1 MNSPTSPRTVPA
13 LLASAAA
20 RAPEHPAVDDG
31 QTALSMGELA
41 ARVAGTATLLAET
54 GIGRGDRVALWLP
67 NSVEFVESFLGVLAC
82 GAAALP
88 LAAAARP
95 AEVRRILGETPVQA
109 LVAPPDA
116 LRTLVLPG
124 VSPLA
129 SGPRGLDIAA
139 APRTQRDALLSR
151 RTPPPPEPADAAL
164 VAYSS
169 GTLARPHVVV
179 RTHENLWWEAE
190 NFWSATRLGPDDV
203 VLGVVPLS
211 HAHGLGN
218 ALLASLRAG
227 ARLVLRPR
235 FLRRQTLDLL
245 ARERV
250 TVFPTVPF
258 MVRMLAAT
266 DGRRSW
272 DVAAL
277 RLCFSAGAAL
287 APETY
292 AAFRARFGVPVRQ
305 LYGLTEAGSVA
316 LNNAPAAEI
325 DPASAGTPLGSV
337 RVTIEDP
344 QGREVPRSEIGE
356 IVVRSPAAAGGAE
369 RALRTRDQGRWSAHG
384 ELLITGRT
392 SLFINTAGNKVD
404 PAEVEAALRLHPAVA
419 DVAVFALPAAHG
431 EQVVAAAVVR
441 RAPCTADALRL
452 HCRTLL
458 ASYKVPRVVSF
469 RTALPRSPLGK
480 VLIGQLLTSMSPGSP
495 QLRHHCST

>member
-1 MNSPTSPRTVPA
+1 MAGAAA
-13 LLASAAA
+13 LLADA
-20 RAPEHPAVDDG
+20 
-31 QTALSMGELA
+31 
-41 ARVAGTATLLAET
+41 
-54 GIGRGDRVALWLP
+54 GIGRGDRVALWLA
-67 NSVEFVESFLGVLAC
+67 NSVGFVESFLGVLAC

-88 LAAAARP
+88 LAAAVRP

-109 LVAPPDA
+109 LIASPDTLSA
-116 LRTLVLPG
+116 LTLPG
-124 VSPLA
+124 VLPLA
-129 SGPRGLDIAA
+129 HGPRGLSIEAPGR
-139 APRTQRDALLSR
+139 APRRAPR
-151 RTPPPPEPADAAL
+151 PPEPADPAL

-190 NFWSATRLGPDDV
+190 NLWSATRLDSDDV

-218 ALLASLRAG
+218 ALLSSLRAG

-258 MVRMLAAT
+258 MVRILSVT
-266 DGRRSW
+266 DRRRGW
-272 DVAAL
+272 DLTAL

-287 APETY
+287 APEIY
-292 AAFRARFGVPVRQ
+292 AAFHARFGVPVRQ
-305 LYGLTEAGSVA
+305 LYGLTEAGSVT
-316 LNNAPAAEI
+316 LNGAPAAEI
-325 DPASAGTPLGSV
+325 DSASAGTPLGSV

-344 QGREVPRSEIGE
+344 QGRELARGEIGE

-369 RALRTRDQGRWSAHG
+369 QPLRTRDQGRWSASG
-384 ELLITGRT
+384 ELVITGRT

-419 DVAVFALPAAHG
+419 DVAVFGLAAAHG
-431 EQVVAAAVVR
+431 EQVVAAVVVR

-458 ASYKVPRVVSF
+458 ASYKVPRVLSF

-480 VLIGQLLTSMSPGSP
+480 VLIGQLLAEA
-495 QLRHHCST
+495 

>member
-1 MNSPTSPRTVPA
+1 MNSPVLFRTIPA

-20 RAPEHPAVDDG
+20 RTPERPAVDDG
-31 QTALSMGELA
+31 QSALSMRELA
-41 ARVAGTATLLAET
+41 ARAAGAAALFADV

-67 NSVEFVESFLGVLAC
+67 NSVELVESFLGVLAC

-109 LVAPPDA
+109 LVAPPETLRA
-116 LRTLVLPG
+116 LALPG
-124 VSPLA
+124 VLPLA

-139 APRTQRDALLSR
+139 AQRAQRNARLPLG
-151 RTPPPPEPADAAL
+151 TPSPPEPADAAL

-169 GTLARPHVVV
+169 GTLAPPRVVV

-266 DGRRSW
+266 DGRRGW
-272 DVAAL
+272 DLAAL

-305 LYGLTEAGSVA
+305 LYGLTEAGSVT
-316 LNNAPAAEI
+316 LNSAPAAEI

-344 QGREVPRSEIGE
+344 QGREIPRGAIGE
-356 IVVRSPAAAGGAE
+356 IVVRSPAAAGGVE
-369 RALRTRDQGRWSAHG
+369 RALRTHDQGHWTARG

-419 DVAVFALPAAHG
+419 EAAVFGLPASHG

-458 ASYKVPRVVSF
+458 ATYKVPRVLSF
-469 RTALPRSPLGK
+469 RTALPRSLLGK
-480 VLIGQLLTSMSPGSP
+480 VLIGQLLTSMSP
-495 QLRHHCST
+495 

>member
-1 MNSPTSPRTVPA
+1 MNPPVSLRTVPA

-20 RAPEHPAVDDG
+20 RAPERPAVDDG
-31 QTALSMGELA
+31 QTAFSTGELT
-41 ARVAGTATLLAET
+41 ARVAGAAALLAGA
-54 GIGRGDRVALWLP
+54 GIGRGDRVALWLA
-67 NSVEFVESFLGVLAC
+67 NSVGFVESFLGVLAC

-95 AEVRRILGETPVQA
+95 AELRRVLGETPVQA
-109 LVAPPDA
+109 LVAPPGAARA
-116 LRTLVLPG
+116 LAPPGVLP
-124 VSPLA
+124 LA
-129 SGPRGLDIAA
+129 CGPRGLGIEEPVS
-139 APRTQRDALLSR
+139 APRRAAR
-151 RTPPPPEPADAAL
+151 PPAPAEAAL

-190 NFWSATRLGPDDV
+190 NFWCATRLGPDDV

-218 ALLASLRAG
+218 ALLSSLRAG

-245 ARERV
+245 ERERV

-258 MVRMLAAT
+258 MVRMLAVT
-266 DGRRSW
+266 DRRRGW
-272 DVAAL
+272 DLTAL

-287 APETY
+287 APEIY
-292 AAFRARFGVPVRQ
+292 GAFRARFRVPVRQ
-305 LYGLTEAGSVA
+305 LYGLTEAGSVT
-316 LNNAPAAEI
+316 LNRAPAAEI
-325 DPASAGTPLGSV
+325 DPASAGTALGSV

-344 QGREVPRSEIGE
+344 QGRELPYGEVGE

-369 RALRTRDQGRWSAHG
+369 QPLRTRDQGRWSARG

-419 DVAVFALPAAHG
+419 DVAVFGLAAAHG
-431 EQVVAAAVVR
+431 EQVVAAVVVR
-441 RAPCTADALRL
+441 RAPCTAEALRL

-458 ASYKVPRVVSF
+458 TSYKVPRVLSF
-469 RTALPRSPLGK
+469 RAALPRSPLGK
-480 VLIGQLLTSMSPGSP
+480 VLIGQLLTEA
-495 QLRHHCST
+495 